1 MSAAGPPQSANCAP
15 SGGSAAA
22 KPQAWGDHATS
33 AGFARAL
40 AQATTARAVC
50 DQLPRAALIG
60 NPDRPIHAI
69 GALSAHESGVLAF
82 CDAAR
87 APEHLAHTRA
97 AVVIVSNTLAAMPR
111 AEQTFVAVDDVRSAF
126 IDIVEALL
134 PRSRRPAD
142 PAPGIDAEAVIG
154 EGAAISPLACIGRRV
169 RIGAGTRIGPGAVL
183 YEDSEIGRDC
193 VIGPGAII
201 GWLGLAYHDRVDGRR
216 SFFPHLGGVRIG
228 DRVDVGAHTCICRGM
243 LSHTTIASDAKLG
256 SLVYVSHGVDIA
268 ARAWLSAGTAIA
280 GHATIAANALLGIG
294 SVVVDNVG
302 VGADAMVGGGSVVI
316 KDASAGSKLHGVPAQ
331 PVAAMR
337 RFGPTPRER

>member
-1 MSAAGPPQSANCAP
+1 M
-15 SGGSAAA
+15 
-22 KPQAWGDHATS
+22 TS
-33 AGFARAL
+33 AGFVRPI

-50 DQLPRAALIG
+50 DRLPQAGLIG

-87 APEHLAHTRA
+87 AAGHLANTPA
-97 AVVIVSNTLAAMPR
+97 AVVIVPHALTAMPR
-111 AEQTFVAVDDVRSAF
+111 AEQTFIAVDDVRAAF

-134 PRSRRPAD
+134 PHSRRPVD
-142 PAPGIDAEAVIG
+142 PAPGIDADALIG
-154 EGAAISPLACIGRRV
+154 EGAAISPLACVGPRV
-169 RIGAGTRIGPGAVL
+169 SVGAGTRVGPGAVL

-201 GWLGLAYHDRVDGRR
+201 GWLGLAYHDRADGRR
-216 SFFPHLGGVRIG
+216 SFFPHLAGVRIS
-228 DRVDVGAHTCICRGM
+228 DRVDVGAHACICRGM

-268 ARAWLSAGTAIA
+268 VRAWVSAGTAIA
-280 GHATIAANALLGIG
+280 GHATIGANALLGIA

-302 VGADAMVGGGSVVI
+302 IGADAMVGGGSVVI
-316 KDASAGSKLHGVPAQ
+316 RDASAGSTLHGVPAR

>member
-1 MSAAGPPQSANCAP
+1 
-15 SGGSAAA
+15 
-22 KPQAWGDHATS
+22 
-33 AGFARAL
+33 
-40 AQATTARAVC
+40 VC

-169 RIGAGTRIGPGAVL
+169 RIGAGTRVGPGAVL

-280 GHATIAANALLGIG
+280 GHATIAASALLGIG

>member
-87 APEHLAHTRA
+87 APEHLAHTQA

-169 RIGAGTRIGPGAVL
+169 RIGAGTRVGPGAVL

>member
-1 MSAAGPPQSANCAP
+1 MASTRAGRRGCVGHERARPPQARISPAARSAKGSPMTSAGPPQGSNSAP
-15 SGGSAAA
+15 VGGSEAREPDGPSRGRTAECEA
-22 KPQAWGDHATS
+22 RGSSYRPQAWGDHATS

-87 APEHLAHTRA
+87 APEHLAHTQA

-154 EGAAISPLACIGRRV
+154 EGAAISPLACTGRRV
-169 RIGAGTRIGPGAVL
+169 R
-183 YEDSEIGRDC
+183 
-193 VIGPGAII
+193 
-201 GWLGLAYHDRVDGRR
+201 
-216 SFFPHLGGVRIG
+216 
-228 DRVDVGAHTCICRGM
+228 
-243 LSHTTIASDAKLG
+243 
-256 SLVYVSHGVDIA
+256 
-268 ARAWLSAGTAIA
+268 
-280 GHATIAANALLGIG
+280 
-294 SVVVDNVG
+294 
-302 VGADAMVGGGSVVI
+302 
-316 KDASAGSKLHGVPAQ
+316 ASARVPCSTRTSRS
-331 PVAAMR
+331 AA
-337 RFGPTPRER
+337 TA